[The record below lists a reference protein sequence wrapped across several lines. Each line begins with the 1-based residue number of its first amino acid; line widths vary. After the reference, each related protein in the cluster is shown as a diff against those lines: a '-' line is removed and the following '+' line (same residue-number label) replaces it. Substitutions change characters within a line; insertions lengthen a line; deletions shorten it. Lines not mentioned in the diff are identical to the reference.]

1 MTGRTVSNGR
11 NDGNSAD
18 VDFDSILP
26 GKITYTVK
34 WRERGSL
41 THFYPESRRRSR
53 GCNAEGRS
61 GVCDDGVRRSR
72 DLLQKMQ
79 KAVL

>member
-41 THFYPESRRRSR
+41 THFFLTCP
-53 GCNAEGRS
+53 CC
-61 GVCDDGVRRSR
+61 GVALSPGIQALTMICPCCG
-72 DLLQKMQ
+72 
-79 KAVL
+79 